1 MHPLEYLVL
10 AAKITLF
17 LTIANVWF
25 LRFSRPTP
33 YRGGQAGN
41 MREEFKAYGLSEA
54 MLYMV
59 GALKVL
65 AAIGLLVS
73 IWLPFLAIPS
83 AAAMG
88 FLMAG
93 AIWMH
98 LRIRDPLIKA
108 LPALIFFLLS
118 AFIWLEATGS
128 L

>member
-1 MHPLEYLVL
+1 MGYLVL
-10 AAKITLF
+10 AAKIIIF

-33 YRGGQAGN
+33 YRGGQARN
-41 MREEFKAYGLSEA
+41 MREEFEAYGLSEA

-73 IWLPFLAIPS
+73 IWIPFVAIPS

-98 LRIRDPLIKA
+98 LRVGDPLMKSM
-108 LPALIFFLLS
+108 PALLFFFLS
-118 AFIWLEATGS
+118 VFIWLQSTGS

>member
-1 MHPLEYLVL
+1 MEYFVS

-17 LTIANVWF
+17 LTVANIWF

-33 YRGGQAGN
+33 YRGGKAGN
-41 MREEFKAYGLSEA
+41 LREEFQAYGLSEA

-65 AAIGLLVS
+65 SAIGLLIS
-73 IWLPFLAIPS
+73 IWVPFLAIPS
-83 AAAMG
+83 AAGMG

-93 AIWMH
+93 AVWMH
-98 LRIRDPLIKA
+98 LRIGDRPRKA
-108 LPALIFFLLS
+108 VPALLCFLLS

>member
-1 MHPLEYLVL
+1 MEYLVP
-10 AAKITLF
+10 AAKLVLF

-25 LRFSRPTP
+25 LRSSRPTP

-41 MREEFKAYGLSEA
+41 LQEEFEAYGLSEA

-73 IWLPFLAIPS
+73 IWMPFLAIPS

-93 AIWMH
+93 AVWMH
-98 LRIRDPLIKA
+98 LRIGDPLIKSI
-108 LPALIFFLLS
+108 PALLGFLLS